1 MLNRRGDVGLG
12 AIVVIVIILVVVA
25 DIRSEPTVI
34 YLGMRECTSSTQC
47 GEGSYCGSDFACHPI
62 PTIEKTTVTNNL
74 LVPSI
79 IIGLAIII
87 ATVLRN
93 RAGNGA
99 SAKQ

>member
-1 MLNRRGDVGLG
+1 MPNRRGDVGLG
-12 AIVVIVIILVVVA
+12 AIVVIVIILVF
-25 DIRSEPTVI
+25 IGWLI
-34 YLGMRECTSSTQC
+34 NLGMRECTSSTQC